1 MASAMQA
8 AVAERAEVVARVGA
22 LRDRLADGLLAAVP
36 GTVET
41 GRREGKVGGNC
52 HLSFAGVESEAL
64 LMLLDG
70 AGVYASAGSACA
82 SGAVEPSHVLA
93 AMGVPRERALGSLR
107 LTLGRDTTAADVDL
121 ALAVIPPAVARL
133 RDAS

>member
-1 MASAMQA
+1 
-8 AVAERAEVVARVGA
+8 
-22 LRDRLADGLLAAVP
+22 
-36 GTVET
+36 
-41 GRREGKVGGNC
+41 
-52 HLSFAGVESEAL
+52 
-64 LMLLDG
+64 MLLDG

-93 AMGVPRERALGSLR
+93 AMGVPRDRALGSLR

-133 RDAS
+133 RNAAQ